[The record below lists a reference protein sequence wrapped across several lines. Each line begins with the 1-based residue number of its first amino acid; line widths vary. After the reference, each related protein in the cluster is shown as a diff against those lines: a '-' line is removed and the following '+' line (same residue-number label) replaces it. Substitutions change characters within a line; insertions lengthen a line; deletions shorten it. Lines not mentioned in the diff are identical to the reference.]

1 MKKVLFVLAIAAC
14 TVACGKKAENKECNE
29 EQKPCCEQKA
39 ECQAAAAAAEPAAE
53 VTTEEEKTLTETAAD
68 AGKQIINAGAAK
80 AVEEIKK

>member
-14 TVACGKKAENKECNE
+14 TVSCGKKAENKECNE

-39 ECQAAAAAAEPAAE
+39 ECQAAAEPAAE

-68 AGKQIINAGAAK
+68 AGKQIINASAAK